1 MKRLLCALGAAV
13 ILLLAAGPALAEET
27 KIADVPPDHWAY
39 QAVKKLVA
47 QGYLG
52 LYPDDTFRGDQPV
65 DRYTLA
71 VVVARLVEGSVSG
84 KITLT
89 KEDSDLLRRLTR
101 EFREE
106 LVSLAARVKSLE
118 EALAKCEHEQ
128 TAMADE
134 LAACQD
140 QTGQLQEKV
149 TKLEHQVNDW
159 RLISIVLALAAA
171 LF

>member
-1 MKRLLCALGAAV
+1 MKRLLFVLGAAI
-13 ILLLAAGPALAEET
+13 ILLLAAGPVLAEEA

-52 LYPDDTFRGDQPV
+52 LYPDDTFRGEQPV

-71 VVVARLVEGSVSG
+71 VLVSRLVEGSVSG

-89 KEDSDLLRRLTR
+89 KEDSDLLRSLTK

-106 LVSLAARVKSLE
+106 LVSLAARVKTLE
-118 EALAKCEHEQ
+118 DAMAKYDLQ
-128 TAMADE
+128 QAAMADD
-134 LAACQD
+134 LAACQ
-140 QTGQLQEKV
+140 EKV
-149 TKLEHQVNDW
+149 TTLEGQLKKW

-171 LF
+171 LI